1 MISVQAALN
10 RYIASWKTRQEINS
24 TIQQLDNKIQRLVK
38 TRTKELKNAKT
49 LEQKVIVRKR
59 YDNEIKYYDD
69 LLYRIKL
76 DYYEIV
82 SKL

>member
-1 MISVQAALN
+1 MKSVQAALN
-10 RYIASWKTRQEINS
+10 RYTASWKTRKEVNS
-24 TIQQLDNKIQRLVK
+24 TIQQLDSKIDRLRK
-38 TRTKELKNAKT
+38 TRSKELKNSTT
-49 LEQKVIVRKR
+49 LEQKVTIRKR